1 MQDKLPKFT
10 SALDRY
16 CLYCLGLSLLTEQW
30 AGGHRHTANLIQ
42 IHTRP
47 SRILLYVKES
57 NISPVFWGLNE
68 PQLSSLDASGHPWYV
83 VLLGASGENGWFLKG
98 PRVIELAKERLWSV
112 QRRPTGSDDYKIHRK
127 ELGDWIR
134 FRFYIDFFRT
144 VLPGQTSA
152 PAP

>member
-1 MQDKLPKFT
+1 M
-10 SALDRY
+10 
-16 CLYCLGLSLLTEQW
+16 
-30 AGGHRHTANLIQ
+30 
-42 IHTRP
+42 
-47 SRILLYVKES
+47 
-57 NISPVFWGLNE
+57 
-68 PQLSSLDASGHPWYV
+68 
-83 VLLGASGENGWFLKG
+83 
-98 PRVIELAKERLWSV
+98 ELAKERLWSV